1 MPAKR
6 DPGRPVWYHASTSP
20 RSSQSLPTHAGSEGC
35 FSADALEH
43 LSAHSDVGCQEL
55 KSISSGKDNSENYV
69 LRSFDSS
76 NVKSVLVE
84 EWLATAQKSQESA
97 SNACDVEREC
107 VVVIDSY
114 IESQRRSPWLDWGE
128 FPLLPVGDPPPKT
141 PVLSRVEGIY
151 PFAKL
156 QQASK
161 IFGGRLASDASF
173 SRLSYGSF
181 CSNVDLEASK
191 NQDVMAGENDQEQ
204 EREACFQDIDES
216 KVQMNAETITPEDIK
231 AAQEVVSKDT
241 NVQDNSIATL
251 WMGLNSQLTEM
262 MKPTDQLSDSREGK
276 AEAEGQ
282 QLWGSALEVAKDVFS
297 LFSLSDSHPHGL
309 HNTSSSA
316 VSFRSLSLTEKECAW
331 DLQVLAGA
339 ADGEWVIDSPR
350 LSKGR
355 EEGRTLEK
363 GEKEQDKE
371 GKGEKVEQEEGEG
384 WFYSSNFPLGN
395 DNIIRQPVS
404 NVCGPYD
411 YSRWRRWLRRR
422 VIRAMEKYHVSIQY
436 KQGDPVG
443 DMPEEAI
450 PAGSLAVCN
459 ICTEMLH
466 VGVYI
471 PADNDTYLLRAGEV
485 VCLEMAAFCK
495 VKSVKGEKAL
505 IVASRRS
512 SYLPPIITKENLQRL
527 CVMDPLKYVK
537 KIFIAAMPGQY
548 ATDYTTIRSIAHVIG
563 FDGVY
568 AMNKIFTLG
577 CLLAASE
584 LGILDCCIYSASL
597 SGSAWLQ
604 VENIL
609 AMCDISQIEF
619 WQACW
624 MNMKGS
630 CAESLKSLRQW
641 LGLCLQR
648 HPILQA
654 ALAEG
659 GQDAVLMERDV
670 KLEFDVQTRKEYMK
684 LRAKLLTSASSFG
697 GSENQPPIAA
707 GAGEEEAMEEDENGG
722 TILLSNLGIET
733 FKMDSS
739 SLFWSD
745 EHVRGVAQLFGDASL
760 HVNNSI
766 MQAQSTIH
774 SLKLRQESRDAFEEE
789 VKQWTAWSSRLRGGK
804 RSANSRMEGMRGVGD
819 LSFVEM
825 YGLLAANA
833 WLPPCPK
840 DRLWRMERGL
850 SSQIESLQ
858 LHDRPFPLY
867 VAVGIDHKKVDGEE
881 SNEYHWYEFSPFSFS
896 SSQTG
901 KRIPIWSLGRS
912 FHSGRSCSVT
922 PEFPLGV
929 CMGIWGAAF
938 TASTEEVKKNYR
950 NTSSRAQSR
959 RDVVQIIHDTFN
971 ILDSNSSDQAIDE
984 VSQVKT
990 SSRAGSIR
998 VVEPFQ
1004 CFNPFFEDPSHLE
1017 EDPCTGCPPSK
1028 PSSSFTHPHHLTA
1041 ADAETSDL
1049 RLTDAGIHMNAPL
1062 PALLRRERA
1071 SDVIILL
1078 DSRSTSGEADV
1089 NDSFDVLKPA
1099 EEYAKQR
1106 DLPFPS
1112 IRDQDLIEI
1121 GRRRCTVL
1129 GFEEDSAPE
1138 IVYMPLVKNEEV
1150 DEDLDPLH
1158 TPWCDF
1164 MEFAYEPEHFER
1176 LFQET
1181 RSGPGTRPVAE
1192 ACRIESS

>member
-1 MPAKR
+1 
-6 DPGRPVWYHASTSP
+6 
-20 RSSQSLPTHAGSEGC
+20 
-35 FSADALEH
+35 
-43 LSAHSDVGCQEL
+43 
-55 KSISSGKDNSENYV
+55 
-69 LRSFDSS
+69 
-76 NVKSVLVE
+76 
-84 EWLATAQKSQESA
+84 
-97 SNACDVEREC
+97 
-107 VVVIDSY
+107 
-114 IESQRRSPWLDWGE
+114 
-128 FPLLPVGDPPPKT
+128 
-141 PVLSRVEGIY
+141 
-151 PFAKL
+151 
-156 QQASK
+156 
-161 IFGGRLASDASF
+161 
-173 SRLSYGSF
+173 
-181 CSNVDLEASK
+181 
-191 NQDVMAGENDQEQ
+191 
-204 EREACFQDIDES
+204 
-216 KVQMNAETITPEDIK
+216 
-231 AAQEVVSKDT
+231 
-241 NVQDNSIATL
+241 
-251 WMGLNSQLTEM
+251 
-262 MKPTDQLSDSREGK
+262 
-276 AEAEGQ
+276 
-282 QLWGSALEVAKDVFS
+282 
-297 LFSLSDSHPHGL
+297 
-309 HNTSSSA
+309 
-316 VSFRSLSLTEKECAW
+316 
-331 DLQVLAGA
+331 
-339 ADGEWVIDSPR
+339 
-350 LSKGR
+350 
-355 EEGRTLEK
+355 
-363 GEKEQDKE
+363 
-371 GKGEKVEQEEGEG
+371 
-384 WFYSSNFPLGN
+384 
-395 DNIIRQPVS
+395 
-404 NVCGPYD
+404 
-411 YSRWRRWLRRR
+411 
-422 VIRAMEKYHVSIQY
+422 
-436 KQGDPVG
+436 
-443 DMPEEAI
+443 
-450 PAGSLAVCN
+450 
-459 ICTEMLH
+459 
-466 VGVYI
+466 
-471 PADNDTYLLRAGEV
+471 
-485 VCLEMAAFCK
+485 
-495 VKSVKGEKAL
+495 
-505 IVASRRS
+505 
-512 SYLPPIITKENLQRL
+512 
-527 CVMDPLKYVK
+527 MDPLKYVK

-568 AMNKIFTLG
+568 AMNKVQRNIYIQAHPHAQQRLEFFSSRLDEQWTKVATVEEEGLDAQERSYVEKRKEFVRAKLSSLLNEELCEDDIPCISLCSSGGGVRAMIFTLG

-597 SGSAWLQ
+597 SGSAWL
-604 VENIL
+604 
-609 AMCDISQIEF
+609 
-619 WQACW
+619 QACW

-1017 EDPCTGCPPSK
+1017 EDPCT
-1028 PSSSFTHPHHLTA
+1028 
-1041 ADAETSDL
+1041 DAETSDL

-1176 LFQET
+1176 LFQLAYQNFRASESCILQVFRRAVDKKRAPALARG
-1181 RSGPGTRPVAE
+1181 RSPRLV
-1192 ACRIESS
+1192 ESRAHNL